1 MINSVV
7 LKGTKRKRRCGIAFL
22 SLLLTFSFCMG
33 GCGQQPPEETGETG
47 GIESSREIPGSTE
60 LPSIAGTEGQME
72 LRGSHRLEE
81 LHCPDPDLCLQELQ
95 GQGLSL
101 KKYPFQLTAEGIVY
115 RELCVQDEETNVW
128 QGTYVQKLDQ
138 PYESWTIEAV
148 PFLYSD
154 GEREFTILEHY
165 YHQGVLAFCVLL
177 DSTEDWTYYWASCDE
192 AGNVVEVLG
201 EIPESIDSGRYEYP
215 FTVNQAGGIFACA
228 EWDDREML
236 CLNQKMEIEKKITPP
251 NSSWHMEGVVSDA
264 SGEKVCWY
272 GYDSNKVGAYDLSGK
287 SVFETEISVCGFSPQ
302 IDMSGEG
309 EVYVASSQKLWQVYG
324 KELQLLCDFYLCDYP
339 WEKLYGM
346 KTQEDGS
353 ILLFG
358 ELDDNYCMVRALER
372 TEAEKAEKDEKEEIV
387 IAFEYNHAAMQKS
400 INRFNGQS
408 DRYHITAILKE
419 DDEDWMDYDR
429 RIQLEISAGRG
440 PDIVSGDLIVD
451 MSGYLKNGYFAN
463 LEGVI
468 EDESQY
474 LAAAFEGGRT
484 DGVLY
489 GMPYDFY
496 MQYAVYSED
505 FTEGRTSWTLPE
517 LMKAVEDSEAEILQ
531 YDFDGFDIVMW
542 YGLYDNDNTAYIDWE
557 KGESHLSEEPFLEL
571 LDFAGRYG
579 DKNERN
585 RWGGGEK
592 EGLLLQSGRAV
603 ATAPYSFM
611 YNFDELHSLDACFDG
626 KPALL
631 GYPRTEGNGI
641 YAVSRYLYVSS
652 TSDCQ
657 EGAKDFLRFLLSE
670 EEQSK
675 YMNFKEDASVYGYR
689 PYFPVNLN
697 SFRQLVDYRRDKDM
711 SSTHTSFDS
720 RGLGD
725 YDLSGLTE
733 KQLEEIDFL
742 LENIRPSN
750 WYAAQIRGIIWEEL
764 EPYFAGDKTAE
775 QAAAILNNRVQLYLD
790 ERK

>member
-1 MINSVV
+1 M
-7 LKGTKRKRRCGIAFL
+7 
-22 SLLLTFSFCMG
+22 
-33 GCGQQPPEETGETG
+33 
-47 GIESSREIPGSTE
+47 
-60 LPSIAGTEGQME
+60 
-72 LRGSHRLEE
+72 
-81 LHCPDPDLCLQELQ
+81 
-95 GQGLSL
+95 
-101 KKYPFQLTAEGIVY
+101 
-115 RELCVQDEETNVW
+115 
-128 QGTYVQKLDQ
+128 
-138 PYESWTIEAV
+138 
-148 PFLYSD
+148 
-154 GEREFTILEHY
+154 
-165 YHQGVLAFCVLL
+165 
-177 DSTEDWTYYWASCDE
+177 
-192 AGNVVEVLG
+192 LG
-201 EIPESIDSGRYEYP
+201 EIPESIDVYWYGYV
-215 FTVNQAGGIFACA
+215 FNVNSVGGIYACA
-228 EWDDREML
+228 ERDSRQML
-236 CLNQKMEIEKKITPP
+236 CLNQKMETEKKVTPP
-251 NSSWHMEGVVSDA
+251 DLSWYMDGVVSNA
-264 SGEKVCWY
+264 SGDKVCWY
-272 GYDSNKVGAYDLSGK
+272 GNRGNKVGAYDLSGTL
-287 SVFETEISVCGFSPQ
+287 VFEAEVSVCGFSPQ

-309 EVYVASSQKLWQVYG
+309 EVYVASSQKLWQVRG
-324 KELQLLCDFYLCDYP
+324 EELQLLCDFYLCDYP
-339 WEKLYGM
+339 WGKLYGM

-358 ELDDNYCMVRALER
+358 ELDGSHCLARALAI
-372 TEAEKAEKDEKEEIV
+372 TEAEKAEKDGKEEII

-400 INRFNGQS
+400 ISRFNRQS

-419 DDEDWMDYDR
+419 DNEDWMDYDK
-429 RIQLEISAGRG
+429 RIQLEISTGKG
-440 PDIVSGDLIVD
+440 PDIVSDDLVVD
-451 MSGYLKNGYFAN
+451 VSGYLKNGYFAN

-489 GMPYDFY
+489 GIPYDFY

-557 KGESHLSEEPFLEL
+557 KGESYLSEEPFLEL
-571 LDFAGRYG
+571 LDFARRYG

-592 EGLLLQSGRAV
+592 EGLLLRSGRAV
-603 ATAPYSFM
+603 ATAPDSFM
-611 YNFDELHSLDACFDG
+611 YDFDELHSLDACFDG
-626 KPALL
+626 KPELL

-657 EGAKDFLRFLLSE
+657 EGAKEFLRFLLSE

-675 YMNFKEDASVYGYR
+675 YMNFEADASVYGYR

-711 SSTHTSFDS
+711 SNIGVSSDS
-720 RGLGD
+720 HGLGG

-742 LENIRPSN
+742 LENIRPGN
-750 WYAAQIRGIIWEEL
+750 WYAALIRGIIWEEL
-764 EPYFAGDKTAE
+764 EPYFVGDKTAE
-775 QAAAILNNRVQLYLD
+775 QAAVLNNRVQLYLD